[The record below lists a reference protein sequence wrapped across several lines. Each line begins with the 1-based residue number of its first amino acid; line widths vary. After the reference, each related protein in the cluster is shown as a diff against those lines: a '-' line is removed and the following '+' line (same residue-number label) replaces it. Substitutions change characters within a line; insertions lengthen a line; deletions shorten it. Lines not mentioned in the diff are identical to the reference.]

1 MLLHLSPYSL
11 LFAPKQVLNS
21 PFGKDWD
28 QKEWSS
34 FFLILKT
41 GFSQSSVLTPFLGS
55 LVAVIPLGLKITLLP
70 SFPAMQFVW
79 SEGLPAFE
87 GPYCGVPS

>member
-11 LFAPKQVLNS
+11 LFAPKQILDS

-28 QKEWSS
+28 QKEWS
-34 FFLILKT
+34 FLILKT
-41 GFSQSSVLTPFLGS
+41 GLSQSSVLTPFLGS
-55 LVAVIPLGLKITLLP
+55 LVAVIPFGLKITLLP
-70 SFPAMQFVW
+70 SFPEMEFVW

-87 GPYCGVPS
+87 GPYHGLPS